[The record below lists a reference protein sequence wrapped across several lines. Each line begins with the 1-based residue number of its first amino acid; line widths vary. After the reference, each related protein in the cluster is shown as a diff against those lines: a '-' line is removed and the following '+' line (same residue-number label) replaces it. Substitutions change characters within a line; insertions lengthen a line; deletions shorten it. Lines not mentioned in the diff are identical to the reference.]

1 VIAEARA
8 AASADA
14 ALLYATISSPLGELL
29 VVGDGE
35 SLRALHLQAG
45 SRPGAIGESWR
56 RADQPFA
63 AVRDQLDQ
71 YFAGERSVFEL
82 ALAPS
87 GTPFQDRVWRELQR
101 IPYGQAISYSELA
114 RRVGRPTAARAAGA
128 ANARNPISILIP
140 CHRVVGAGGGLS
152 GYAGGIERKRRLLE
166 FERGE
171 RAVDGCSS
179 PNGWI
184 NTPLTGRFRLVPRG
198 AESGG

>member
-1 VIAEARA
+1 MIAGARA

-71 YFAGERSVFEL
+71 YFGAERSVFEL
-82 ALAPS
+82 ALAPG
-87 GTPFQDRVWRELQR
+87 GTAFQTRVWRELQR
-101 IPYGQAISYSELA
+101 IPYGQAISYGELA
-114 RRVGRPTAARAAGA
+114 RRVGRPSAPRAAGA
-128 ANARNPISILIP
+128 ANARNPISIVIP
-140 CHRVVGAGGGLS
+140 CHRVVGSGGALT

-166 FERGE
+166 LERGGA
-171 RAVDGCSS
+171 RGGRMFIARRVDKCPAYG
-179 PNGWI
+179 
-184 NTPLTGRFRLVPRG
+184 
-198 AESGG
+198 